1 VIEPL
6 WPEPTGGWLLAR
18 LAHDGESGEALSRH
32 QASLGTRPIGSA
44 AMLAIIE
51 ASGLRGRGGAGF
63 PTGVKWR
70 AVAQRSHGGAVV
82 LVNGVEA
89 DPLSRKDRA
98 LIGSRPHLVLDGA
111 IIAAESV
118 RATHV
123 IIAINRGAALARQA
137 LAIALRERRE
147 RMRIDVVDVPSRY
160 VAGEETALV
169 QFVNGGPARPTVTP
183 PRPFEKGVRGRST
196 LVQNAE
202 TLAWAGLI
210 ARRGDAWYR
219 SLGTPASP
227 GAVLV
232 TVDGGV
238 PRPGVYE
245 LPASATIVD
254 ALGAAGCADP
264 STLQAVLAGGYF
276 GTWVTPVNERPLG
289 KMGAGVI
296 LALPP
301 TSCGLTET
309 ARIMSYLAGE
319 SAQQCG
325 PCFNGLPAVASA
337 IAKIAVGQVRTAE
350 VDRLRRW
357 LTQLSGH
364 RGACRHP
371 DGAIDL
377 LKSALRAFEVDLNA
391 HLQRGACR
399 GSQAAS
405 LLPVAK
411 PADGWR

>member
-1 VIEPL
+1 MIEPSL
-6 WPEPTGGWLLAR
+6 PEPTGGWLLPR
-18 LAHDGESGEALSRH
+18 HEGEGGEALSRH
-32 QASLGTRPIGSA
+32 QAALGTRPIGSA
-44 AMLAIIE
+44 AMLPIIE

-70 AVAQRSHGGAVV
+70 AVAQRSYGDAVV

-89 DPLSRKDRA
+89 DPLSRKDRT

-118 RATHV
+118 RATQV
-123 IIAINRGAALARQA
+123 IVAINRGAAPARQA
-137 LAIALRERRE
+137 FATAIRERRE
-147 RMRIDVVDVPSRY
+147 RIRIDVIDVPSRY

-183 PRPFEKGVRGRST
+183 PRPFEKGVRGRPT
-196 LVQNAE
+196 LVQNTE

-210 ARRGDAWYR
+210 ARRGDAWFR
-219 SLGTPASP
+219 SLGNPAWP

-232 TVDGGV
+232 TVDGSV
-238 PRPGVYE
+238 PHPGVYE
-245 LPASATIVD
+245 LPASATMVD
-254 ALGAAGCADP
+254 ALRRAGCADP
-264 STLQAVLAGGYF
+264 SGLQAVLAGGYF
-276 GTWVTPVNERPLG
+276 GAWVAPTHERPLG
-289 KMGAGVI
+289 KVGGGVI

-301 TSCGLTET
+301 ASCGLTET
-309 ARIMSYLAGE
+309 ARIMSFLAGE
-319 SAQQCG
+319 SARQCG

-337 IAKIAVGQVRTAE
+337 MAKIATGRARTAD

-357 LTQLSGH
+357 ANQLSGH
-364 RGACRHP
+364 RGACHHP

-377 LKSALRAFEVDLNA
+377 LKSALRTFEVDLNA

-399 GSQAAS
+399 GSQATS
-405 LLPVAK
+405 VLPVAK
-411 PADGWR
+411 TADGWR